1 MGHYCRI
8 CGRYRANEKFS
19 GKGHRIHVCK
29 ECARL
34 PARERQFREEEDEVW
49 GFLSQ
54 SNISQKNL
62 ARLKVLAASSNSE
75 IASMARLV
83 LEIGKTHPRK
93 RRLLR
98 FLAKERRD
106 LLAQLEETGLI
117 FACRRY

>member
-1 MGHYCRI
+1 MVVTEPMKKI
-8 CGRYRANEKFS
+8 S

-34 PARERQFREEEDEVW
+34 PARERQFKEEEDEVW

-54 SNISQKNL
+54 SNISKKNL
-62 ARLKVLAASSNSE
+62 ARLKALAASPNPE

-83 LEIGKTHPRK
+83 LEIGKAHPRK
-93 RRLLR
+93 RRRLR

-117 FACRRY
+117 YACRRY

>member
-8 CGRYRANEKFS
+8 CGRYRANEKVLRQGAQNS
-19 GKGHRIHVCK
+19 CLQRM
-29 ECARL
+29 CAS
-34 PARERQFREEEDEVW
+34 PCQGRQFREDEDEIW

-54 SNISQKNL
+54 STISQKNL
-62 ARLKVLAASSNSE
+62 APLKVLAASSNSE

-83 LEIGKTHPRK
+83 MEIGKTHPRK
-93 RRLLR
+93 KGLLH

-117 FACRRY
+117 YTCRRY